1 MIPSNAIS
9 MILVQEG
16 TSIPTPGTGIPTP
29 GSGGT
34 EGGGAPTAT
43 MFDTMMPF
51 MLIGLVLWFLIFAPE
66 RKARKKRQG
75 MLDAIK
81 KGDKIVTTGGLH
93 GEVAEVRD
101 HEVVIKAGD
110 SRFVYS
116 RAAIQDIVGADQS
129 KGS

>member
-1 MIPSNAIS
+1 

-29 GSGGT
+29 GSGPT
-34 EGGGAPTAT
+34 EGGAVPQGSL
-43 MFDTMMPF
+43 FDTMMPF
-51 MLIGLVLWFLIFAPE
+51 LLIGLVLWFLIFAPE
-66 RKARKKRQG
+66 RKARKRRQA

-116 RAAIQDIVGADQS
+116 RAAIQDIIQPDES
-129 KGS
+129 KD

>member
-16 TSIPTPGTGIPTP
+16 TPTPTPGTGTPTP
-29 GSGGT
+29 GTGGS
-34 EGGGAPTAT
+34 EGVGASQGSL
-43 MFDTMMPF
+43 FDTMMPF

-66 RKARKKRQG
+66 RKARKKRQA
-75 MLDAIK
+75 MLDEIK

-116 RAAIQDIVGADQS
+116 RGAIQDIVRPDES
-129 KGS
+129 KG